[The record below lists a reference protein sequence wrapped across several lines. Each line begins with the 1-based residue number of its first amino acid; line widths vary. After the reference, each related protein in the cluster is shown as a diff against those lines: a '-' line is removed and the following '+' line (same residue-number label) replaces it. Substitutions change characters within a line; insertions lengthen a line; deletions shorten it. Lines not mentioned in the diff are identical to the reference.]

1 MNMQITSALRRRLQR
16 APQLLTE
23 SSCHHHQSTSEAI
36 PRHTVP
42 PTPDSTSNQSFALGP
57 NQTASEMVQCMSR
70 SMQNSIQTS
79 SSQPPAKRRRVDSK
93 TGPSRGVQP
102 HGILASVARA
112 DLGASDV
119 PQTILYGQQ
128 QQALQT
134 QRYQPTPAADSG
146 VMPEGWDLNAT
157 GVPSGDALTNVFDG
171 MSYQQSTALGDGYG
185 TSMSQWDGAFSHG
198 QPQHDN
204 TTSTTSVWPAK
215 HQLYDTL
222 NDVQYNTNPHLPLNT
237 SLDSDLGSAS
247 LGWPGFSF
255 TSSGHATQDYMSND

>member
-1 MNMQITSALRRRLQR
+1 
-16 APQLLTE
+16 
-23 SSCHHHQSTSEAI
+23 
-36 PRHTVP
+36 
-42 PTPDSTSNQSFALGP
+42 
-57 NQTASEMVQCMSR
+57 
-70 SMQNSIQTS
+70 
-79 SSQPPAKRRRVDSK
+79 
-93 TGPSRGVQP
+93 
-102 HGILASVARA
+102 
-112 DLGASDV
+112 
-119 PQTILYGQQ
+119 
-128 QQALQT
+128 
-134 QRYQPTPAADSG
+134 
-146 VMPEGWDLNAT
+146 
-157 GVPSGDALTNVFDG
+157 